1 MDKLYERATFIS
13 PFPVNGLVS
22 GSGYEIAI
30 SFDDHYIRV
39 ETVPSPTTGKAY
51 VLLYTTIGEMLTEW
65 RFYHEMPKENRPI
78 EKHNSELIESVK
90 LTRAIAMQAKKKYAW
105 KGSVKATIRETER
118 ALYAVNTRINSI
130 APGSNASELGDARQA
145 RDILQNTLH
154 ELKTIC
160 PV

>member
-13 PFPVNGLVS
+13 PFPVTGLVS

-39 ETVPSPTTGKAY
+39 ETVPSPTTGKSY

-78 EKHNSELIESVK
+78 LKK
-90 LTRAIAMQAKKKYAW
+90 MTARRRAIF
-105 KGSVKATIRETER
+105 SF
-118 ALYAVNTRINSI
+118 S
-130 APGSNASELGDARQA
+130 
-145 RDILQNTLH
+145 
-154 ELKTIC
+154 LKDVFISTF
-160 PV
+160 